1 MSMQRNSIKPGKI
14 WLDNVG
20 KPIQAHGG
28 AMFYENGVYYWYGE
42 NKENTDGVS
51 EVWTTGIKCY
61 SSRDLYNW
69 KDEGYLVEP
78 STDKNSLFYPAKRM
92 DRPHIL
98 YNAHTK
104 KYVMWVKF
112 CGEEACFAVL
122 TNDTLVGKYTAVRE
136 YVRPYGKKGGDF
148 DLIEENGKAYLI
160 FDADHEAILLC
171 PLSDDYLDAVD
182 TPTVLLDGRIPPET
196 REAPAHMFR
205 NGIHYLFTSG
215 MTGYLPNP
223 SEVAASPELTKQF
236 IVQGDSHGHISSFN
250 SQISYIF
257 KLPGK
262 DVYIAMADRWV
273 PDFDV
278 DEKAYNAIF
287 RCVRSHFD
295 KNIVPSDEDKQLVMR
310 SPMLKSAV
318 TQKATYV
325 WLPIRFDGDR
335 AHIDW
340 VDEWRTEDL

>member
-1 MSMQRNSIKPGKI
+1 MDTS
-14 WLDNVG
+14 G

-28 AMFYENGVYYWYGE
+28 AMFYQNGVYYWYGE

-78 STDKNSLFYPAKRM
+78 SSGSGSLFHPSKRM

-98 YNAHTK
+98 YNTATK

-122 TNDTLVGKYTAVRE
+122 TCDTLVGKYSAVRE
-136 YVRPYGKKGGDF
+136 YVRPFGKKAGDF
-148 DLIEENGKAYLI
+148 DLVEEGGKAYLI
-160 FDADHEAILLC
+160 FDANHEAILLC
-171 PLSDDYLDAVD
+171 PLSEDYLDAVGE
-182 TPTVLLDGRIPPET
+182 PTVLLSGRVPPET
-196 REAPAHMFR
+196 REAPAHMER
-205 NGIHYLFTSG
+205 GGKHYLFTSG

-223 SEVAASPELTKQF
+223 TEVAVSDSLAAKYKL
-236 IVQGDSHGHISSFN
+236 QGDPCGHISTFN

-257 KLPGK
+257 KVHGK
-262 DVYIAMADRWV
+262 ELYIAMADRWV
-273 PDFDV
+273 PDFNV
-278 DEKAYNAIF
+278 DDRTYNAIF

-295 KNIVPSDEDKQLVMR
+295 TGVVPSGEDKQLVMR
-310 SPMLKSAV
+310 SPMLKSAA
-318 TQKATYV
+318 TKNATYV
-325 WLPIRFDGDR
+325 WLPIRFDGER

-340 VDEWRTEDL
+340 KDEWRVEL

>member
-1 MSMQRNSIKPGKI
+1 MVNSIRPGQE
-14 WLDNVG
+14 WLDTSG

-28 AMFYENGVYYWYGE
+28 SVIYKDGVYYWYGE
-42 NKENTDGVS
+42 NKEYTDGVS
-51 EVWTTGIKCY
+51 EIWTTGIKCY

-78 STDKNSLFYPAKRM
+78 SKDSASLFYPSKRM

-98 YNAHTK
+98 YNEKTK

-122 TNDTLVGKYTAVRE
+122 TCDTLVGRYEPVRE

-148 DLIEENGKAYLI
+148 DLVQEKDNAYLI
-160 FDADHEAILLC
+160 FDANHEAILLC
-171 PLSDDYLDAVD
+171 PLSEDYLDAVGE
-182 TPTVLLDGRIPPET
+182 PVELLGGRIPPET

-223 SEVAASPELTKQF
+223 SEVAVSRNLTKRF
-236 IVQGDSHGHISSFN
+236 TVQGDSHNHISSFD
-250 SQISYIF
+250 SQISCIF
-257 KLPGK
+257 KLHDK
-262 DVYIAMADRWV
+262 DVWIAVADRWV
-273 PDFDV
+273 PDFSV
-278 DEKAYNAIF
+278 DERNYNAVF

-295 KNIVPSDEDKQLVMR
+295 KTVVPSDEDKQLVMR
-310 SPMLKSAV
+310 SPMLKSAA
-318 TQKATYV
+318 TQSARYV
-325 WLPIRFDGDR
+325 WLPVRFDNDR

-340 VDEWRTEDL
+340 QDEWRVEDL